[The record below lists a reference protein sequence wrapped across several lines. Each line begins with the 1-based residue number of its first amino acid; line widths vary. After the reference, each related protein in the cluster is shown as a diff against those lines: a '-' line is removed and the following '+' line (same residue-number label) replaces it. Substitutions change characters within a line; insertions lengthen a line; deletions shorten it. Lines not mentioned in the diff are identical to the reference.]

1 MPIKLEYRYDS
12 GDVDEAFRA
21 VRSRTWGKT
30 RLRVGTVSA
39 AFLICAW
46 ILFWIDPH
54 SPILYLLVGV
64 YLGVILLAIVAWQK
78 TKKQSRGICKSYPI
92 MQYKFTTEI
101 DADGIKSTCDIATSL
116 RRWECFTGY
125 FESANLFHIQEGSRV
140 LWIPKRAFAGEA
152 EINQM
157 RELLRSKLN
166 CTTA

>member
-1 MPIKLEYRYDS
+1 MIIGQILTTAVAAIAIQAVLPSIWSGFQIVGGNHADS
-12 GDVDEAFRA
+12 SLLSSTGAQNA
-21 VRSRTWGKT
+21 V
-30 RLRVGTVSA
+30 V
-39 AFLICAW
+39 
-46 ILFWIDPH
+46 
-54 SPILYLLVGV
+54 
-64 YLGVILLAIVAWQK
+64 LGVILLAIVAWQK
-78 TKKQSRGICKSYPI
+78 TKKQSRGIWKSYPI